1 MSKKIRKF
9 AVLAVLG
16 AVFMAGPAL
25 ADTVVKKGGV
35 TYVYKGDKPPIVI
48 KKGGNTY
55 IINSDSEKLRDVI
68 LRADPDKLRIKRRAR
83 DDDDW
88 RRQWHKDLR
97 DEDNRKRASYHSGYA
112 AGEAIAD

>member
-1 MSKKIRKF
+1 MSKMIRKF

-25 ADTVVKKGGV
+25 ADTVVKKNGV

-48 KKGGNTY
+48 KKGGQTY

-68 LRADPDKLRIKRRAR
+68 LRADPDKLRIKRKS

-88 RRQWHKDLR
+88 RRKWHR
-97 DEDNRKRASYHSGYA
+97 DMREEDNRNEAAYHTGYA
-112 AGEAIAD
+112 TGEALTD